1 MKSIFD
7 IFKIRKDE
15 RWLAIVSALIFS
27 FLNFMTVYMYWGRFC
42 ALSDNYHRLFVRW
55 FRISGFDPL
64 TYEVIS
70 YWDTAYNVYRHPLL
84 AFFMW
89 PFYQLNQLMMTLT
102 GKNLSTVITA
112 LIIIFSAFYSS
123 IFLFR
128 IFKEIM
134 MVKKRE
140 TYLLTALTFSMAFIM
155 LSAMVPDHFIMSMF
169 ALTLTLYLSG
179 KKLRNGSAL
188 NMWQTIA
195 MFILTAGIS
204 LNNGL
209 KVFLAA
215 LVTRRKRFFEWRFLL
230 FAVILPSAMIWG
242 FARWEYRTYVW
253 PKEMARN
260 EVKAKKNREYTEKIR
275 LQVRDSI
282 GSKDSAAVEALTK
295 KIKQQK
301 AVEKYRRDHKKIWNK
316 NTGKPIAK
324 GEFMRWTDKTTS
336 RWDVA
341 VECLFGEGILLHRDY
356 LLGDVLRNRPLIVK
370 YDTSNLLGYI
380 NYLAEAFIVIFFV
393 IGVWMGRKS
402 VFLWTSMSFLMMDM
416 LLHMG
421 LGFGIN
427 EIYIMS
433 AHYLFVLPIGIAYL
447 FKALEA
453 RKRPY
458 MAVAFACALTAVWC
472 FVWNIINIIG
482 YCL

>member
-15 RWLAIVSALIFS
+15 RWLAIVSALMFS

-102 GKNLSTVITA
+102 GKNFSTVITA
-112 LIIIFSAFYSS
+112 LIIIFCAFYSS

-128 IFKEIM
+128 IFKEII

-140 TYLLTALTFSMAFIM
+140 VYLLTALTFSMAFIM

-209 KVFLAA
+209 KVFFAA
-215 LVTRRKRFFEWRFLL
+215 LVTRRNRFFEWRFLL

-380 NYLAEAFIVIFFV
+380 NYLAEAFIVIFFF

-402 VFLWTSMSFLMMDM
+402 FFLWTSMSFLLMDM

-433 AHYLFVLPIGIAYL
+433 AHYLFVLPIGMAYL
-447 FKALEA
+447 FKTIEN
-453 RKRPY
+453 RKRWSV
-458 MAVAFACALTAVWC
+458 AVYTVCALTAVWC
-472 FVWNIINIIG
+472 FAWNIVNIIG

>member
-7 IFKIRKDE
+7 IFKIHKDE
-15 RWLAIVSALIFS
+15 RRLAILSALIFS
-27 FLNFMTVYMYWGRFC
+27 FLNFMTVYMYWGRFS

-55 FRISGFDPL
+55 FKISGFDPL

-89 PFYQLNQLMMTLT
+89 PFCQLNQLMMTLT
-102 GKNLSTVITA
+102 GKNFATVITA
-112 LIIIFSAFYSS
+112 LILIFCAFYSV

-128 IFKEIM
+128 IFKEII
-134 MVKKRE
+134 MVKIRE
-140 TYLLTALTFSMAFIM
+140 AYLLTALTFSMAFIM
-155 LSAMVPDHFIMSMF
+155 LSAMVPDHFIMSML

-195 MFILTAGIS
+195 LFILTAGIS

-275 LQVRDSI
+275 QQVRDSI
-282 GSKDSAAVEALTK
+282 GSNDSAAVEAMTR
-295 KIKQQK
+295 KIQKQK
-301 AVEKYRRDHKKIWNK
+301 AMEKYRRDHKKIWNR
-316 NTGKPIAK
+316 NTGRPIAK

-341 VECLFGEGILLHRDY
+341 VECLFGEGIQLHRDY
-356 LLGDVLRNRPLIVK
+356 LLGDVLRNRPLIVR
-370 YDTSNLLGYI
+370 YDTSNALGYI
-380 NYLAEAFIVIFFV
+380 NYLAEAVIVLLFLS
-393 IGVWMGRKS
+393 GVWMGRKTI
-402 VFLWTSMSFLMMDM
+402 FLWTSMSFLIMDM
-416 LLHMG
+416 ALHMG

-433 AHYLFVLPIGIAYL
+433 AHYLFVLPIGMAYM
-447 FKALEA
+447 FKAIENS
-453 RKRPY
+453 KRWS
-458 MAVAFACALTAVWC
+458 VAIYTVCALTAVWC
-472 FVWNIINIIG
+472 FAWNIVNVIG

>member
-7 IFKIRKDE
+7 IFKIHKDE
-15 RWLAIVSALIFS
+15 RRLAIVSALIFS
-27 FLNFMTVYMYWGRFC
+27 FLNFMTVYMYWGRFS

-55 FRISGFDPL
+55 FKISGFDPL

-70 YWDTAYNVYRHPLL
+70 YWDTAYNVYRHPFL

-89 PFYQLNQLMMTLT
+89 PFCQLNQLMMTLT
-102 GKNLSTVITA
+102 GKNFATVITA
-112 LIIIFSAFYSS
+112 LILIFCAFYSA

-128 IFKEIM
+128 IFKEII
-134 MVKKRE
+134 MVKIRE
-140 TYLLTALTFSMAFIM
+140 AYLLTTLTFSMAFIM

-215 LVTRRKRFFEWRFLL
+215 LVTCRKRFFEWRFLL

-242 FARWEYRTYVW
+242 GARWEYRTYVW

-275 LQVRDSI
+275 QQVRDSI
-282 GSKDSAAVEALTK
+282 GSNDSAAVEAMTR
-295 KIKQQK
+295 KIQKQK
-301 AVEKYRRDHKKIWNK
+301 AMEKYRRDHKKIWNR
-316 NTGKPIAK
+316 NTGRPIAK

-341 VECLFGEGILLHRDY
+341 VECLFGEGIQLHRDY
-356 LLGDVLRNRPLIVK
+356 LLGDVLRNRPLIVR
-370 YDTSNLLGYI
+370 YDTSNALGYI
-380 NYLAEAFIVIFFV
+380 NYLAEAVIVLLFLS
-393 IGVWMGRKS
+393 GVWMGRKTI
-402 VFLWTSMSFLMMDM
+402 FLWTSMSFLIMDM
-416 LLHMG
+416 ALHMG

-433 AHYLFVLPIGIAYL
+433 AHYLFVLPIGMAYM
-447 FKALEA
+447 FKAIEN
-453 RKRPY
+453 RKRWS
-458 MAVAFACALTAVWC
+458 VAIYTVCALTAVWC
-472 FVWNIINIIG
+472 FAWNIVNIIG

>member
-1 MKSIFD
+1 
-7 IFKIRKDE
+7 
-15 RWLAIVSALIFS
+15 
-27 FLNFMTVYMYWGRFC
+27 
-42 ALSDNYHRLFVRW
+42 
-55 FRISGFDPL
+55 
-64 TYEVIS
+64 
-70 YWDTAYNVYRHPLL
+70 
-84 AFFMW
+84 
-89 PFYQLNQLMMTLT
+89 
-102 GKNLSTVITA
+102 
-112 LIIIFSAFYSS
+112 
-123 IFLFR
+123 
-128 IFKEIM
+128 
-134 MVKKRE
+134 MVKVRE
-140 TYLLTALTFSMAFIM
+140 AYVLTALTFSMAFIM

-195 MFILTAGIS
+195 LFILTAGIS

-209 KVFLAA
+209 KVFLTA

-230 FAVILPSAMIWG
+230 LAVILPCAMIWG

-275 LQVRDSI
+275 QQARDSI
-282 GSKDSAAVEALTK
+282 GSQDSLAVEALTK
-295 KIKQQK
+295 KIKNQK
-301 AVEKYRRDHKKIWNK
+301 AKEKYRRDHQKIWNK

-341 VECLFGEGILLHRDY
+341 LECLLGEGIQLHKDY
-356 LLGDVLRNRPLIVK
+356 LLGDVLRNRPLIVR
-370 YDTSNLLGYI
+370 YDTSNILGYI
-380 NYLAEAFIVIFFV
+380 NYLAEAVIVLLFL
-393 IGVWMGRKS
+393 IGVWMGRKKI
-402 VFLWTSMSFLMMDM
+402 FLWTAMSFLILDM
-416 LLHMG
+416 ALHMG

-433 AHYLFVLPIGIAYL
+433 AHYLFVLPIAIAYL

-453 RKRPY
+453 RKRSY
-458 MAVAFACALTAVWC
+458 MAVTAACALTAVWC
-472 FVWNIINIIG
+472 FVWNITNIIG

>member
-1 MKSIFD
+1 
-7 IFKIRKDE
+7 
-15 RWLAIVSALIFS
+15 
-27 FLNFMTVYMYWGRFC
+27 
-42 ALSDNYHRLFVRW
+42 
-55 FRISGFDPL
+55 
-64 TYEVIS
+64 
-70 YWDTAYNVYRHPLL
+70 
-84 AFFMW
+84 
-89 PFYQLNQLMMTLT
+89 
-102 GKNLSTVITA
+102 
-112 LIIIFSAFYSS
+112 
-123 IFLFR
+123 
-128 IFKEIM
+128 
-134 MVKKRE
+134 MVKVRE
-140 TYLLTALTFSMAFIM
+140 AYLLTALTFSMAFIM

-195 MFILTAGIS
+195 LFILTAGIS

-230 FAVILPSAMIWG
+230 LAVILPCAMIWG

-275 LQVRDSI
+275 QQARDSI
-282 GSKDSAAVEALTK
+282 GSQDSLAVEALTK
-295 KIKQQK
+295 KIKNQK
-301 AVEKYRRDHKKIWNK
+301 AKEKYRRDHQKIWNK

-341 VECLFGEGILLHRDY
+341 LECLLGEGIQLHKDY
-356 LLGDVLRNRPLIVK
+356 LLGDVLRNRPLIVR
-370 YDTSNLLGYI
+370 YDTSNILGYI
-380 NYLAEAFIVIFFV
+380 NYFAEAVIVLLFL
-393 IGVWMGRKS
+393 IGVWIGRKKI
-402 VFLWTSMSFLMMDM
+402 FLWTAMSFLILDM
-416 LLHMG
+416 ALHMG

-433 AHYLFVLPIGIAYL
+433 AHYLFVLPIAIAYL
-447 FKALEA
+447 FKALET
-453 RKRPY
+453 RKRSY
-458 MAVAFACALTAVWC
+458 MAVTAACALTAVWC
-472 FVWNIINIIG
+472 FVWNITNIIG